1 MIPEIRLLAAKTS
14 RDNDNLWLPLLDHLK
29 DTAGVIEYLSSR
41 WLPGSVY
48 DEMEISRKEG
58 IRLAKLLAL
67 LHDIGKGIPAF
78 QTRILE
84 QLPDI
89 KCFQEMA
96 GIETNLNKTQMD
108 IKHAHAGAVLLRAMG
123 YPESVA
129 AIVGAHHG
137 SPEPNNMD
145 DDAFDELTLERK
157 KYGDKNSIWRKMQEE
172 LLKWA
177 LEEAGYSEKGEIPDI
192 SEAAQ
197 MIFCGLLIMADWIA
211 SNSYY
216 FPLLSVTDDTEP
228 YDNNRSRDAMR
239 YLNLPDGC
247 LMGSAWKQEDFFE
260 ERFHFTAN
268 RVQKEMYGVVARM
281 EKPGLIILEAPMG
294 EGKTEAAL
302 AAAEILMN
310 RFDLKGIAFFLPSQ
324 ATTNAMFT
332 RISSWLTGQSD
343 INQVSIQ
350 LYHSNAELNED
361 FRKLEYGDV
370 CIEDDD
376 QDALIV
382 HSFFRG
388 KKTRMLSDIV
398 VGTIDQLLMAALMQK
413 HVMLRHL
420 GLAGKVAVIDECHS
434 FDPYMNTY
442 LESILQWLG
451 IYHIPVILLSATL
464 PGDKRLALM
473 QAYAG
478 KKKCKNALIKETTSY
493 PLISWSDHE
502 RVQLIP
508 IPYDKKDKVVQIV
521 RENEEQLEEEV
532 IKQQVKIVE
541 LETMPSDTDIENNAS
556 EVERYF
562 LNLTHLEKEI
572 RKQEEYLAKIIWLD
586 LDKLVA
592 QDAKLKEELLQIQ
605 ERLAQRQ
612 SEQKI
617 YARTLSALQNQMKEL
632 AIIEPDYLR
641 MQHFVKAMRGDQGI
655 GIERYVLGVLL
666 DNITTQANKLLAHIH
681 EGRYQI
687 FRNDDTTGRSRKYG
701 LELSIFDTYSME
713 PRNVVS
719 LSGGEKFLVSL
730 AMSLAL
736 SMVVQAR
743 NGGIRFD
750 CMFIDEGF
758 GTLDE
763 HSIADALAILQ
774 TMTQDKGMI
783 GIISHVE
790 ILKENIKTR
799 EGSYIQIRKG
809 A

>member
-1 MIPEIRLLAAKTS
+1 MIPEIRLLVAKTS
-14 RDNDNLWLPLLDHLK
+14 RENDNLWLPLLDHLK
-29 DTAGVIEYLSSR
+29 DTAGVIEYLASR

-89 KCFQEMA
+89 RCFQESA

-177 LEEAGYSEKGEIPDI
+177 LEEAGYSEKKEIPDI

-197 MIFCGLLIMADWIA
+197 MLFCGLLIMADWIA
-211 SNSYY
+211 SNNYY

-228 YDNNRSRDAMR
+228 YDNNRSREAMMH
-239 YLNLPDGC
+239 LNLPDGC

-268 RVQKEMYGVVARM
+268 RVQKEMYGVAARM

-343 INQVSIQ
+343 VNQVSIQ

-420 GLAGKVAVIDECHS
+420 GL
-434 FDPYMNTY
+434 
-442 LESILQWLG
+442 
-451 IYHIPVILLSATL
+451 
-464 PGDKRLALM
+464 
-473 QAYAG
+473 
-478 KKKCKNALIKETTSY
+478 
-493 PLISWSDHE
+493 
-502 RVQLIP
+502 
-508 IPYDKKDKVVQIV
+508 
-521 RENEEQLEEEV
+521 
-532 IKQQVKIVE
+532 
-541 LETMPSDTDIENNAS
+541 
-556 EVERYF
+556 
-562 LNLTHLEKEI
+562 EKM
-572 RKQEEYLAKIIWLD
+572 L
-586 LDKLVA
+586 
-592 QDAKLKEELLQIQ
+592 
-605 ERLAQRQ
+605 
-612 SEQKI
+612 
-617 YARTLSALQNQMKEL
+617 
-632 AIIEPDYLR
+632 
-641 MQHFVKAMRGDQGI
+641 
-655 GIERYVLGVLL
+655 
-666 DNITTQANKLLAHIH
+666 
-681 EGRYQI
+681 
-687 FRNDDTTGRSRKYG
+687 
-701 LELSIFDTYSME
+701 
-713 PRNVVS
+713 
-719 LSGGEKFLVSL
+719 
-730 AMSLAL
+730 
-736 SMVVQAR
+736 
-743 NGGIRFD
+743 
-750 CMFIDEGF
+750 
-758 GTLDE
+758 
-763 HSIADALAILQ
+763 
-774 TMTQDKGMI
+774 
-783 GIISHVE
+783 
-790 ILKENIKTR
+790 
-799 EGSYIQIRKG
+799 
-809 A
+809 